1 MNTTNYEAK
10 DLKVLKG
17 LDAVIKRP
25 GMYIGSTDS
34 NGLHHLIWEIVDNA
48 IDEALAGFANN
59 IKVILKKD
67 GSVIVED
74 NGRGVPISKHES
86 GKTGVELVFTELHAG
101 GKFGEGAYK
110 TSGGLHGVGSS
121 LVNALSSKIEVTV
134 YRDKKEYFTAFQQEK
149 ITQKTSIIGPTL
161 KQGTKVQF
169 WPNYDIFKK
178 TKFSSDT
185 VKEKLREASFLISN
199 LKINYIN
206 ENTNENIVFQTN
218 EGIKE
223 YINFVGEGRKFIS
236 TVFFASGLAKNGIE
250 IEISLAYTEN
260 YNETIYS
267 FVNNVKTRDGGTH
280 ETAFKSALTKTINEW
295 YSKNNNSKTKIN
307 FDGLDVREGIIAV
320 VSLKVPE
327 NILEFVGQTK
337 DKLGTPEAR
346 ESVEDFFSEKF
357 TFFLNENKSEADKIL
372 EKIKRTYEGRM
383 AARNA
388 RNEARKV
395 KNKLDNKKILSNK
408 LTPAQTKNA
417 SIKELFLVEGD
428 SAGGSAKM
436 GRDRVTQAILPLRGV
451 VMNTDK
457 AKLIDILANEELAT
471 IINTIGAGI
480 GEDFDVKNSQ
490 YGKIIIMTDADVDGA
505 HIQMLLLTFFW
516 RYMKK
521 LIEAGMV
528 YIAMP
533 PLYKVT
539 IKNSNN
545 KHFYAWDEEGL
556 REITSQ
562 YNNYEIQRYKGLG
575 EMNADQ
581 LWETTM
587 NPKTRSIIKVNI
599 DHQGLTERNITTF
612 MSDDS
617 EARKAWINN
626 NIDFSSIDEFE
637 INKK

>member
-1 MNTTNYEAK
+1 MTTTNYEAK

-17 LDAVIKRP
+17 LEAVIKRP

-34 NGLHHLIWEIVDNA
+34 NGLHHLIWEIVDNS
-48 IDEALAGFANN
+48 IDEVLAGFASN

-74 NGRGVPISKHES
+74 NGRGIPIGKHES

-121 LVNALSSKIEVTV
+121 VVNALSAKLEATV
-134 YRDKKEYFTAFQQEK
+134 YRDKKEYFTSFEQDK
-149 ITQKTSIIGPTL
+149 IIQRTNIVGSTN

-169 WPNYDIFKK
+169 WPNYNIFKK
-178 TKFSSDT
+178 AKFSSEI

-206 ENTNENIVFQTN
+206 ENTDENIIFQTN
-218 EGIKE
+218 QGIKE
-223 YINFVGEGRKFIS
+223 YIYFVGEGRNFIS
-236 TVFFASGLAKNGIE
+236 DAFFASGVGKNGIE
-250 IEISLAYTEN
+250 IQISLAYTEN
-260 YNETIYS
+260 YDETIYS

-280 ETAFKSALTKTINEW
+280 ETAFKTALTKTINEW
-295 YSKNNNSKTKIN
+295 YAKNSNSKTKIN
-307 FDGLDVREGIIAV
+307 FEGYDVREGIIAV

-327 NILEFVGQTK
+327 SILEFVGQTK

-346 ESVEDFFSEKF
+346 ESVEDFFTEKF
-357 TFFLNENKSEADKIL
+357 NFFLNENKNEANKII
-372 EKIKRTYEGRM
+372 EKIKRTYEGRI

-395 KNKLDNKKILSNK
+395 KNKLDSKKILSGK
-408 LTPAQTKNA
+408 LTPAQSKNSA
-417 SIKELFLVEGD
+417 IKELFLVEGD

-451 VMNTDK
+451 VMNTNK
-457 AKLIDILANEELAT
+457 SKLVDILANEELAT

-480 GEDFDVKNSQ
+480 GEDFEIKNSQ

-533 PLYKVT
+533 PLYKIT
-539 IKNSNN
+539 IKNANN
-545 KHFYAWDEEGL
+545 KHFYAWNEEQL

-562 YNNYEIQRYKGLG
+562 YANYEIQRYKGLG

-587 NPKTRSIIKVNI
+587 NPNTRSIIKVNI
-599 DHQGLTERNITTF
+599 DHDSLTERTVTTF

-617 EARKAWINN
+617 ESRKNWINN
-626 NIDFSSIDEFE
+626 NIDFSSIDEFD